1 MSDPGRFGRIAD
13 GRHVLALR
21 IYWEDTDASGI
32 VYYANYLRFVE
43 RARSDL
49 LRLLGV
55 NQQRL
60 LEEQGLALAVR
71 ACALEY
77 LRPARLDDEIEVHSS
92 IAEMRGASL
101 RARQVV
107 RRGAEELVQAD
118 VRIACID
125 RAGRPHRLPSQVV
138 EALRPI
144 SAQ

>member
-1 MSDPGRFGRIAD
+1 M
-13 GRHVLALR
+13 ALR
-21 IYWEDTDASGI
+21 VYWEDTDASGI

-101 RARQVV
+101 TARQVV
-107 RRGAEELVQAD
+107 RRGEEELVQAD

-125 RAGRPHRLPSQVV
+125 RAGRPRRLPAQVV
-138 EALRPI
+138 AALRPV
-144 SAQ
+144 AGQ

>member
-1 MSDPGRFGRIAD
+1 M
-13 GRHVLALR
+13 ALR
-21 IYWEDTDASGI
+21 VYWEDTDASGI
-32 VYYANYLRFVE
+32 VYYANYLRFAE

-101 RARQVV
+101 TARQVV
-107 RRGAEELVQAD
+107 RRGEEELVQAD

-125 RAGRPHRLPSQVV
+125 RAGRPRRLPAQVV
-138 EALRPI
+138 AALRPV
-144 SAQ
+144 AGQ